1 MLDRAIIDHASP
13 TLARLKLGNLFNY
26 PMDAGFDAEFA
37 GFRALLAA
45 KGVALTVL
53 RRTRKKALIYVYRE
67 EELARAL
74 RDDAVRRL
82 LRSCGYARFDVDAAL
97 ETLKARLND
106 ADAFPHE
113 IGVFLGYPLEDVLGF
128 IANGGRNCLTCG
140 CWKVY
145 ANECAALKA
154 FRRYEKCKSVYQR
167 LFASGCPLSR
177 LTVAGRT
184 A

>member
-1 MLDRAIIDHASP
+1 MLDRAIIEHASP

-26 PMDAGFDAEFA
+26 PVSADFDAEFA
-37 GFRALLAA
+37 DLRALLAE
-45 KGVALTVL
+45 KGVALSVL
-53 RRTRKKALIYVYRE
+53 RKTRDKALVYVYRTD
-67 EELARAL
+67 ELARAM
-74 RDDAVRRL
+74 RNDGVRRL
-82 LRSCGYARFDVDAAL
+82 LKACGYARFDVGGAL
-97 ETLKARLND
+97 ETLKSRLND

-128 IANGGRNCLTCG
+128 IENGGRNCLACG

-177 LTVAGRT
+177 LTVA
-184 A
+184 AKPA